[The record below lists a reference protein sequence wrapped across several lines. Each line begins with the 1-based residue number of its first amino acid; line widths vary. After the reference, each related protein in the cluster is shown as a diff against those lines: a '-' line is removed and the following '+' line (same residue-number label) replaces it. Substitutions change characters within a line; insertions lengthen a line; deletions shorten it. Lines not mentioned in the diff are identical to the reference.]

1 MSEAHVSEDEV
12 MRGFPVPGKA
22 RITPATVYRP
32 PFTRWF
38 MQHVREIERT
48 AAVPRGEG
56 PVWELADAPRA
67 LDEAAVTGG
76 DGRRWS
82 VRDWL
87 AATETDAVLVLHRGA
102 IVFERYFGGMTP
114 ATQHMYQS
122 VSKSVGACV
131 AARLIERGLFSAD
144 SALTDL
150 VPELAGSG
158 YDGAIVRHLLDMR
171 VGVRFSE
178 EYDDQD
184 SEIARLDRLYGV
196 RPSRGDDEPGSSY
209 EFAAETARE
218 GEHGGPFH
226 YVSLNLQVL
235 GWVMERATG
244 TPLPELIERELWAEL
259 GTEHEAYIALDG
271 AGSAQLEGGFCSS
284 LRDLAR
290 FGLMLCRD
298 GRAEARQVVP
308 SRWIDDTERNGDR
321 AAFDAAGIPESQNL
335 PAPSYRN
342 NFWVAAPAGHAV
354 FMGVGIFGQFLY
366 VNRSA
371 QLVVAKFA
379 TQPTFDD
386 ALLLAH
392 DFRAAESLADTLA

>member
-1 MSEAHVSEDEV
+1 MCAS
-12 MRGFPVPGKA
+12 R
-22 RITPATVYRP
+22 
-32 PFTRWF
+32 
-38 MQHVREIERT
+38 
-48 AAVPRGEG
+48 
-56 PVWELADAPRA
+56 
-67 LDEAAVTGG
+67 
-76 DGRRWS
+76 
-82 VRDWL
+82 
-87 AATETDAVLVLHRGA
+87 
-102 IVFERYFGGMTP
+102 
-114 ATQHMYQS
+114 
-122 VSKSVGACV
+122 
-131 AARLIERGLFSAD
+131 
-144 SALTDL
+144 
-150 VPELAGSG
+150 
-158 YDGAIVRHLLDMR
+158 
-171 VGVRFSE
+171 E

-244 TPLPELIERELWAEL
+244 VRLPELIGRELWAEL

-308 SRWIDDTERNGDR
+308 TSWIDDTERNGDR
-321 AAFDAAGIPESQNL
+321 AAFAAAGIPESQHL

-342 NFWVAAPAGHAV
+342 NFWVARAGRPRRLHGRRHLRAVPLREPRRPSSSWPSSPPSRRSTTPSCSRTTSAPPS
-354 FMGVGIFGQFLY
+354 
-366 VNRSA
+366 RSPTRWPERP
-371 QLVVAKFA
+371 A
-379 TQPTFDD
+379 TRAT
-386 ALLLAH
+386 
-392 DFRAAESLADTLA
+392 RAATRNTARASFPAPRVQ

>member
-1 MSEAHVSEDEV
+1 MSELHVDEDEV
-12 MRGFPVPGKA
+12 MRGFPVPARA

-38 MQHVREIERT
+38 MQHVREVEGT
-48 AAVPRGEG
+48 AAVPRGNG
-56 PVWELADAPRA
+56 LVWELPAAERELGA
-67 LDEAAVTGG
+67 AAVAGG
-76 DGRRWS
+76 DGRRWT
-82 VRDWL
+82 VEEWL
-87 AATETDAVLVLHRGA
+87 AATATDAVLVLHHGA

-131 AARLIERGLFSAD
+131 AARLIEQGLFSAD
-144 SALTDL
+144 SRLTDL
-150 VPELAGSG
+150 VPELTGSG
-158 YDGAIVRHLLDMR
+158 YDGATVRHLLDMR

-196 RPSRGDDEPGSSY
+196 RPSRRDDEPGSSY
-209 EFAAETARE
+209 DFAAETVLDA
-218 GEHGGPFH
+218 EHGGPFH

-235 GWVMERATG
+235 GWVMERVTG
-244 TPLPELIERELWAEL
+244 LRLPELIGRELWSQL

-298 GRAEARQVVP
+298 GEAEARPVLP
-308 SRWIDDTERNGDR
+308 ASWIDDTERNGDR
-321 AAFDAAGIPESQNL
+321 DAFAAAGIPESQYL

-342 NFWVAAPAGHAV
+342 NFWVADPPGHVV

-366 VNRSA
+366 VDRSA

-392 DFRAAESLADTLA
+392 DFWAAESLADALS

>member
-1 MSEAHVSEDEV
+1 LPSSPRELEEASV
-12 MRGFPVPGKA
+12 A
-22 RITPATVYRP
+22 
-32 PFTRWF
+32 
-38 MQHVREIERT
+38 
-48 AAVPRGEG
+48 
-56 PVWELADAPRA
+56 
-67 LDEAAVTGG
+67 GG
-76 DGRRWS
+76 DGRRWTAGE
-82 VRDWL
+82 WL
-87 AATETDAVLVLHRGA
+87 AATETDAVLVLHRGT
-102 IVFERYFGGMTP
+102 IVFERYFGGMAP
-114 ATQHMYQS
+114 ATPHMYQS

-131 AARLIERGLFSAD
+131 AARLIERGLFTAD
-144 SALTDL
+144 SQLTDL

-158 YDGAIVRHLLDMR
+158 YEGATVRHLLDMR

-196 RPSRGDDEPGSSY
+196 RPSRSDDEPGSSY
-209 EFAAETARE
+209 EFAAETAGE
-218 GEHGGPFH
+218 GEHGGAFH

-244 TPLPELIERELWAEL
+244 TPLPELIGRELWSEL
-259 GTEHEAYIALDG
+259 GTEHDAYIALDG

-290 FGLMLCRD
+290 FGLMLCR
-298 GRAEARQVVP
+298 GGKAEARQVVP
-308 SRWIDDTERNGDR
+308 ARWIDDTERGGDR
-321 AAFDAAGIPESQNL
+321 EAFAAAGIPESQYL
-335 PAPSYRN
+335 PEPSYRN
-342 NFWVAAPAGHAV
+342 NFWVAAPPGSAV

-366 VNRSA
+366 VNRAA

-392 DFRAAESLADTLA
+392 DFRAAESLADALA